1 MHQRGR
7 PVLLADAPV
16 DALAEQ
22 AVRRRTAKPEGSS
35 SVPATA
41 RRSIDRRLIVS
52 VRVHLMVRFTR
63 NHKVVPLDPPDG
75 GTAPAVSSGFSPAA
89 GASSAPALPRL
100 HRPAPAPKPWL
111 AGSFATLAGTG
122 LVAVLLAVVKGE
134 SSLAMLVP
142 GGKLIVLGRLAGITA
157 AYLILIMLLLV
168 ARLPWLERAVG
179 QERLVWW
186 HRRIAPWALW
196 IIVGHVLSITLG
208 YAQAS
213 RFGPRR
219 QLWVF
224 ITSYPD
230 LLAAIVGFS
239 LLIIAGITSTRFIRR
254 RLRYETWWAVH
265 LYFYPGLALAFAHQ
279 IVTGV
284 TFVNHPVIRWTW
296 EAVWAGA
303 VGTVLVCRIGLPVV
317 RSFRHRLR
325 VFEVRSEAPGVFS
338 IICCGRHLDRLAV
351 SGGQFFLWRF
361 LARDLWWHA
370 HPYSLSA
377 LPEPPYI
384 RVTIKAVGDQ
394 SRAVARLR
402 PGTRIAIEGPYG
414 AFTHSPRASKRVVLI
429 GAGIGVTPLRALLE
443 DLPDRVDVVVITR
456 ASTADDLVL
465 RREIAEMVRQR
476 GGRHHEITGP
486 RQEVRLDAR
495 ALRGIVPDI
504 AVRDWYICGP
514 AGFANEIVAAAEQL
528 GVAADQIHREAFEFV
543 AHKEARVHMPAPR
556 GDPH

>member
-1 MHQRGR
+1 MAV
-7 PVLLADAPV
+7 PV
-16 DALAEQ
+16 
-22 AVRRRTAKPEGSS
+22 
-35 SVPATA
+35 
-41 RRSIDRRLIVS
+41 
-52 VRVHLMVRFTR
+52 
-63 NHKVVPLDPPDG
+63 DPPDG
-75 GTAPAVSSGFSPAA
+75 GTVPAARSGSAPAVSAWHVPA
-89 GASSAPALPRL
+89 PPRK

-111 AGSFATLAGTG
+111 AASFAALAGTG
-122 LVAVLLAVVKGE
+122 LVAVLLAVLKGE

-142 GGKLIVLGRLAGITA
+142 GGKLIVLGRLAGMSA
-157 AYLILIMLLLV
+157 AYLFLILLLLV

-186 HRRIAPWALW
+186 HQRIGPWALW
-196 IIVGHVLSITLG
+196 IIVVHVLSITLG

-213 RFGPRR
+213 RFGPLR

-230 LLAAIVGFS
+230 LLAAMIGFS
-239 LLIIAGITSTRFIRR
+239 LLMMAGIASIRFIRR
-254 RLRYETWWAVH
+254 RLRYETWWVVH
-265 LYFYPGLALAFAHQ
+265 VYFYLGLALAFAHQ

-284 TFVNHPVIRWTW
+284 TFVDHPVIRWAW

-303 VGTVLVCRIGLPVV
+303 AGTVVVYRVGLPAV

-338 IICCGRHLDRLAV
+338 IICRGRYLDRLAV

-361 LARDLWWHA
+361 LARDLWWQA

-377 LPEPPYI
+377 LPDPPYV

-394 SRAVARLR
+394 SRALARMR

-414 AFTHSPRASKRVVLI
+414 AFTHSPRASNRVVLI

-443 DLPDRVDVVVITR
+443 DLPDWVDVVVIAR
-456 ASTADDLVL
+456 ASTADGLVL
-465 RREIAEMVRQR
+465 GREIAEMVRQR

-486 RQEVRLDAR
+486 RQKVRLDAR
-495 ALRGIVPDI
+495 ALRDMVPDI
-504 AVRDWYICGP
+504 AGRDWYICGP
-514 AGFANEIVAAAEQL
+514 DGFADGIAAAAEQL
-528 GVAADQIHREAFEFV
+528 GVAPNQIHREAFEFV
-543 AHKEARVHMPAPR
+543 ARKGAGVRMPAQR
-556 GDPH
+556 GDPR